1 MSVGTDMSLCSSL
14 LDRDLIKNGAN
25 LASNL
30 FKLLKIEIRLIY
42 NVVLISGTQ
51 QSDSVI
57 HIYIYLLFQ
66 ILFHYRLL

>member
-1 MSVGTDMSLCSSL
+1 MSLCSSL

-30 FKLLKIEIRLIY
+30 FKLLKIEIWLIY

-57 HIYIYLLFQ
+57 HIHISILFQ
-66 ILFHYRLL
+66 ILFSYRLSQNVE

>member
-30 FKLLKIEIRLIY
+30 FKLLKIEIWLIY

-66 ILFHYRLL
+66 SLFHYRLL